1 MNYKSILFFLGIFSL
16 LVAFFSFLNIIYS
29 VYFNFSLD
37 LTSYVFT
44 LILSLFL
51 GSLFSYIGY
60 KHHKDLSINT
70 QIGFIVIS
78 FTYIPLLISFP
89 YFLSIYNL
97 SFLNSYFESVSGITG
112 TGFSIIENI
121 QYIDEPLLIWRSSS
135 QWLGGLLFLVSI
147 VGTIGSRQIKIKP
160 LHLVFGGTLGRNFY
174 NDFNYNFI
182 KILLIYFFS
191 TIFIIFLY
199 KLANIRFFDGLNLSL
214 TTISS
219 GGFLSKNSLSEI
231 VKNDIQVFVLSIT
244 LLFPVLN
251 FYLFFNIVTNNFSFK
266 KHQEDQHLIILILLV
281 ILFTYFFVIPE
292 EGLANTLLAITSSLS
307 TSGIS
312 VYSQNYDLS
321 LFFILLTI
329 IGGSLIS
336 TSSGFKYV
344 RIYILLK
351 TSYQEMYKLVKPI
364 NITDN
369 NLFNSDVKI
378 NDVDTKIAF
387 LIFISFIISIF
398 LLSSILSFEN
408 LDFDSYFKLALLT
421 LTNTTNS
428 SLFGLENINFFDFSN
443 FSKLSLIVFMILG
456 KIEVIAILFL
466 LKKVIFKE

>member
-16 LVAFFSFLNIIYS
+16 LVAFFSFLNIVYS

-51 GSLFSYIGY
+51 GSLFFYIGH

-78 FTYIPLLISFP
+78 FIYIPLLISFP

-97 SFLNSYFESVSGITG
+97 SFLNAYFESVSGITG

-219 GGFLSKNSLSEI
+219 GGFLSKNSLSDI

-251 FYLFFNIVTNNFSFK
+251 FYLFFNIITNNFSFK

-321 LFFILLTI
+321 LFFILLAI

-336 TSSGFKYV
+336 ASSGFKYV

-351 TSYQEMYKLVKPI
+351 ISYQEMYKLVKPL

-428 SLFGLENINFFDFSN
+428 SLFGVENINFFDFNN

>member
-16 LVAFFSFLNIIYS
+16 LISFFSFLNIIYS
-29 VYFNFSLD
+29 IYFNFSLD
-37 LTSYVFT
+37 LNSYVVT
-44 LILSLFL
+44 LIISLFL
-51 GSLFSYIGY
+51 GSIFSFIGR
-60 KHHKDLSINT
+60 KHHKDISLNT
-70 QIGFIVIS
+70 QLGFIVIS
-78 FTYIPLLISFP
+78 FIYVPLLISLP

-112 TGFSIIENI
+112 TGFSIFENI
-121 QYIDEPLLIWRSSS
+121 KNIDEPLLLWRSSS
-135 QWLGGLLFLVSI
+135 QWLGGLLFLVSVI
-147 VGTIGSRQIKIKP
+147 GTIGSRQIKIKP
-160 LHLVFGGTLGRNFY
+160 IHLVYGGTLGRNFY

-191 TIFIIFLY
+191 TILIIFLY
-199 KLANIRFFDGLNLSL
+199 KLVNIRFFDGLNLAF

-219 GGFLSKNSLSEI
+219 GGFLSKNFLSEI
-231 VKNDIQVFVLSIT
+231 VKNDIQIFILSIT

-251 FYLFFNIVTNNFSFK
+251 FYLLFNIATNNFTLK
-266 KHQEDQHLIILILLV
+266 NHQEDQHLIILILLV
-281 ILFTYFFVIPE
+281 ILFLYFFIIPD
-292 EGLANTLLAITSSLS
+292 EGLTNTLLAVTSSIS

-312 VYSQNYDLS
+312 IHTQNYDFS

-351 TSYQEMYKLVKPI
+351 TSYQEMYKLVKPL
-364 NITDN
+364 NVTDN
-369 NLFNSDVKI
+369 NLFNTDVKI
-378 NDVDTKIAF
+378 DDADTKVAF
-387 LIFISFIISIF
+387 LIFISFIISVF

-408 LDFDSYFKLALLT
+408 LDFDSYFTLALLT

-428 SLFGLENINFFDFSN
+428 TLFGTENLNFFYFN
-443 FSKLSLIVFMILG
+443 NISKISLIIFMILG

>member
-1 MNYKSILFFLGIFSL
+1 M
-16 LVAFFSFLNIIYS
+16 
-29 VYFNFSLD
+29 
-37 LTSYVFT
+37 
-44 LILSLFL
+44 
-51 GSLFSYIGY
+51 
-60 KHHKDLSINT
+60 
-70 QIGFIVIS
+70 
-78 FTYIPLLISFP
+78 
-89 YFLSIYNL
+89 
-97 SFLNSYFESVSGITG
+97 
-112 TGFSIIENI
+112 
-121 QYIDEPLLIWRSSS
+121 
-135 QWLGGLLFLVSI
+135 
-147 VGTIGSRQIKIKP
+147 
-160 LHLVFGGTLGRNFY
+160 
-174 NDFNYNFI
+174 
-182 KILLIYFFS
+182 
-191 TIFIIFLY
+191 
-199 KLANIRFFDGLNLSL
+199 NIRFFDGLNLSL
-214 TTISS
+214 TTVSS

-231 VKNDIQVFVLSIT
+231 VKSDIQVFVLSIT

-251 FYLFFNIVTNNFSFK
+251 FYLLFNIVTNNFSFK
-266 KHQEDQHLIILILLV
+266 KHQEDQHLIILILLL
-281 ILFTYFFVIPE
+281 ILFMYFFVMPE
-292 EGLANTLLAITSSLS
+292 EGLANTLLAITSSIS

-312 VYSQNYDLS
+312 VYTQNYDLS

-351 TSYQEMYKLVKPI
+351 TSYQEMYKLVKPL

-378 NDVDTKIAF
+378 NDNDTKIAF

-428 SLFGLENINFFDFSN
+428 SLFGIENLNFFDFSN

>member
-16 LVAFFSFLNIIYS
+16 LVSFFSFLNIIYS
-29 VYFNFSLD
+29 IYFNFSLD
-37 LTSYVFT
+37 LTSYIFT
-44 LILSLFL
+44 LTLSLFL
-51 GSLFSYIGY
+51 GFLFSFIGR
-60 KHHKDLSINT
+60 KHSKDLSINT

-78 FTYIPLLISFP
+78 FIYIPLLISFP
-89 YFLSIYNL
+89 YFFSIYNF

-121 QYIDEPLLIWRSSS
+121 QYIDEPLILWRSSS

-160 LHLVFGGTLGRNFY
+160 IHLVYGGTLGRNFY
-174 NDFNYNFI
+174 NNFNYNFI

-199 KLANIRFFDGLNLSL
+199 KLVNIRFFDGLNLSL
-214 TTISS
+214 TTVSS

-231 VKNDIQVFVLSIT
+231 VKSDIQVFVLSIT

-251 FYLFFNIVTNNFSFK
+251 FYLLFNIVTNNFSFK
-266 KHQEDQHLIILILLV
+266 KHQEDQHLIILILLL
-281 ILFTYFFVIPE
+281 ILFMYFFVMPE
-292 EGLANTLLAITSSLS
+292 EGLANTLLAITSSIS

-312 VYSQNYDLS
+312 VYTQNYDLS

-351 TSYQEMYKLVKPI
+351 TSYQEMYKLVKPL

-378 NDVDTKIAF
+378 NDNDTKIAF
-387 LIFISFIISIF
+387 VILI
-398 LLSSILSFEN
+398 
-408 LDFDSYFKLALLT
+408 
-421 LTNTTNS
+421 
-428 SLFGLENINFFDFSN
+428 
-443 FSKLSLIVFMILG
+443 
-456 KIEVIAILFL
+456 
-466 LKKVIFKE
+466 

>member
-443 FSKLSLIVFMILG
+443 FSKLSLIIFMILG

>member
-16 LVAFFSFLNIIYS
+16 LISFFSFLNIIYS
-29 VYFNFSLD
+29 IYFNFSLD
-37 LTSYVFT
+37 LNSYVVT
-44 LILSLFL
+44 LIISLFL
-51 GSLFSYIGY
+51 GSIFSFIGR
-60 KHHKDLSINT
+60 KHHKDISLNT
-70 QIGFIVIS
+70 QLGFIVIS
-78 FTYIPLLISFP
+78 FIYVPLLISLP

-112 TGFSIIENI
+112 TGFSIFENI
-121 QYIDEPLLIWRSSS
+121 QNIDEPLLLWRSSS
-135 QWLGGLLFLVSI
+135 QWLGGLLFLVSVI
-147 VGTIGSRQIKIKP
+147 GTIGSRQIKIKP
-160 LHLVFGGTLGRNFY
+160 IHLVYGGTLGRNFY

-443 FSKLSLIVFMILG
+443 FSKLSLIIFMILG

>member
-1 MNYKSILFFLGIFSL
+1 M
-16 LVAFFSFLNIIYS
+16 
-29 VYFNFSLD
+29 
-37 LTSYVFT
+37 
-44 LILSLFL
+44 
-51 GSLFSYIGY
+51 GSLFFYIGH

-78 FTYIPLLISFP
+78 FIYIPLLISFP

-97 SFLNSYFESVSGITG
+97 SFLNAYFESVSGITG

-219 GGFLSKNSLSEI
+219 GGFLSKNSLSDI

-251 FYLFFNIVTNNFSFK
+251 FYLFFNIITNNFSFK

-321 LFFILLTI
+321 LFFILLAI

-336 TSSGFKYV
+336 ASSGFKYV

-351 TSYQEMYKLVKPI
+351 ISYQEMYKLVKPL

-428 SLFGLENINFFDFSN
+428 SLFGVENINFFDFNN

>member
-1 MNYKSILFFLGIFSL
+1 L
-16 LVAFFSFLNIIYS
+16 FSF
-29 VYFNFSLD
+29 
-37 LTSYVFT
+37 
-44 LILSLFL
+44 
-51 GSLFSYIGY
+51 IGH

-78 FTYIPLLISFP
+78 FFYIPLLISLP

-112 TGFSIIENI
+112 TGFSIIQNT
-121 QYIDEPLLIWRSSS
+121 QNIDEPLLLWRSSS
-135 QWLGGLLFLVSI
+135 QWLGGLLFLISI
-147 VGTIGSRQIKIKP
+147 IGTIGSRQIKIKP
-160 LHLVFGGTLGRNFY
+160 VHLVFGGTLGRNFY
-174 NDFNYNFI
+174 NDFNSNFVR
-182 KILLIYFFS
+182 ILLIYFFS

-199 KLANIRFFDGLNLSL
+199 KLANIRFLDGLNLAF
-214 TTISS
+214 TTVSS
-219 GGFLSKNSLSEI
+219 GGFLSKNFLSEI
-231 VKNDIQVFVLSIT
+231 VKNDIQVFTLSIS
-244 LLFPVLN
+244 LLFPVFN
-251 FYLFFNIVTNNFSFK
+251 FYLLFNIATNNFNFRN
-266 KHQEDQHLIILILLV
+266 HQEDQHLIILILLV
-281 ILFTYFFVIPE
+281 ILFIYFFVNPE
-292 EGLANTLLAITSSLS
+292 ESLANTLLSVTSSIS

-312 VYSQNYDLS
+312 VYTQNYDLS

-344 RIYILLK
+344 RVYILLK
-351 TSYQEMYKLVKPI
+351 TSYQEMYKLVKPL

-369 NLFNSDVKI
+369 NLFTSDVKI
-378 NDVDTKIAF
+378 NDADTKIAF
-387 LIFISFIISIF
+387 LIFISFIISVF

-408 LDFDSYFKLALLT
+408 LDFDNYFKLALLT

-428 SLFGLENINFFDFSN
+428 SLFGTENLIFFDFN
-443 FSKLSLIVFMILG
+443 NLSKISLIIFMILG